1 MTVTVEDKDY
11 ICLTDMARNTEN
23 RLALIEKWLRN
34 KNTTA
39 STPTPSVRTSF
50 RKKSPQQAPRIYAG
64 EADVLNIVIQQMRIL
79 EDVNKKYLK

>member
-1 MTVTVEDKDY
+1 MQ
-11 ICLTDMARNTEN
+11 
-23 RLALIEKWLRN
+23 N

-39 STPTPSVRTSF
+39 STPMPSVRTSF

-64 EADVLNIVIQQMRIL
+64 EADVLNIAIQQMRIL